1 MIKKIALLLMLGAAA
16 AVLGL
21 GLWYESI
28 PLRFE
33 ESRSGLPALAFNDQM
48 MDETIE
54 PFCQD
59 GAWYYCLPGYIET
72 QKILLPWGTEE
83 KLQVDGKSSSL
94 VWSWEEEK
102 TYAFTWN
109 GQDYQVQFLRNSQ
122 LPTLFIHTESGS
134 LEAIHQ
140 SKEYEETGH
149 LLALDASGTVE
160 YQGDLKRIK
169 GRGNST
175 FSDYDKKP
183 YSIKLEE
190 SFSLAGLEES
200 KDYTL
205 LALAF
210 DGDKIHSKL
219 GLEVASALG
228 KNDTQGEWVALY
240 INGEWRG
247 LYLLATSVSHLDQFQ
262 EEGAVLLE
270 KDMESRYMESG
281 FGFTT
286 RDGNHFSVKRPQE
299 MNKNDLAQLENKINE
314 IESSILAGQPD
325 FERVDLDSFAVQIL
339 TEEVTRNFDA
349 YKTSSFYYYLPGD
362 DTLYAGPMWDYDGA
376 FGEFT
381 RLGVWWNDPA
391 GILLEDTPEMF
402 SEDGRLTWPVYLYQN
417 ETFQKRMKEIY
428 AQSLAELRTMVEE
441 EIPRYQE
448 LIQDS
453 VRCDQLRWPASSGL
467 AHEGKYAKWENNV
480 RYLRYFFGQRLNSLC
495 KEWNISWEPIPFM
508 GNGSVHT
515 VTFTRDG
522 EQVAQLE
529 VKDGTLLGWQDTE
542 AFYPQGYYLITQYGG
557 LFTLDL
563 PVLEDCT
570 LDIVLN
576 PPAN

>member
-1 MIKKIALLLMLGAAA
+1 MIKKIALLVMLGAAA

-33 ESRSGLPALAFNDQM
+33 EGRSDLPALAFNDQM

-59 GAWYYCLPGYIET
+59 GVWYYCLPGYIET
-72 QKILLPWGTEE
+72 QKILLPWGTEKE
-83 KLQVDGKSSSL
+83 LQVDGKSASL

-102 TYAFTWN
+102 THTFTWK

-134 LEAIHQ
+134 LEEIHR
-140 SKEYEETGH
+140 SKNHEETGH

-228 KNDTQGEWVALY
+228 ENDTEAQWVALY

-270 KDMESRYMESG
+270 KDMESRYLESG
-281 FGFTT
+281 NGFTT
-286 RDGNHFSVKRPQE
+286 QDGNHFSVKRPQE
-299 MNKNDLAQLENKINE
+299 INENDLTQLENRINQ
-314 IESSILAGQPD
+314 IETSILAGKPD
-325 FERVDLDSFAVQIL
+325 FEMMDLDSFAVQIL

-381 RLGVWWNDPA
+381 RLGIWWNDPA

-402 SEDGRLTWPVYLYQN
+402 AADGRLTWPVYLYQN
-417 ETFQKRMKEIY
+417 ETFKKRMKEIY
-428 AQSLAELRTMVEE
+428 AQSLTELRALAEK
-441 EIPRYQE
+441 IPQYEE

-453 VRCDQLRWPASSGL
+453 VLCDQLRWPASSGL
-467 AHEGKYAKWENNV
+467 AHEGKYVKWENNV

-495 KEWNISWEPIPFM
+495 EAWNISWDPISFM

-522 EQVAQLE
+522 EQVAQME

-542 AFYPQGYYLITQYGG
+542 SFYPQGYYLITQYGG